1 MSGTLRRTLRSV
13 LLALAI
19 SFAVGL
25 AAGTWLR
32 CRMERPPTY
41 IGRSDTLRPPAVH
54 DAPADGASA
63 S

>member
-1 MSGTLRRTLRSV
+1 MSGALRRTLRSV

-41 IGRSDTLRPPAVH
+41 IGQSDALRPSAAEC
-54 DAPADGASA
+54 APADRVSA

>member
-41 IGRSDTLRPPAVH
+41 IGRSDTLGSPAAH
-54 DAPADGASA
+54 DAPADGVTAS
-63 S
+63 

>member
-1 MSGTLRRTLRSV
+1 MSGALRRTLRSV

-41 IGRSDTLRPPAVH
+41 IGQSDLRSPAAHDT
-54 DAPADGASA
+54 PADGASV